1 MATIETNQTAPARWY
16 KRLGWLVVIW
26 LGSVVALGVVAGAL
40 RMLMLAAGMSSH

>member
-1 MATIETNQTAPARWY
+1 MATIDSREPAPAPWY

-40 RMLMLAAGMSSH
+40 RMLMQVAGMSSH

>member
-1 MATIETNQTAPARWY
+1 MATIDTRQPASTRWY

-40 RMLMLAAGMSSH
+40 RMLMHAAGMSSH

>member
-1 MATIETNQTAPARWY
+1 MTLIRY

-40 RMLMLAAGMSSH
+40 RMLMHAAGMNSH